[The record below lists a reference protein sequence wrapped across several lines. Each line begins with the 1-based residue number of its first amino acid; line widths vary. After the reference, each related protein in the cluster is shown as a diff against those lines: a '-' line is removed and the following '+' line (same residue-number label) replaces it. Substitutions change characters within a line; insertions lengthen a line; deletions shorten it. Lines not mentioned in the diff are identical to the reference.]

1 MADIIDA
8 LDGSEDILL
17 VDTGLASLVQVVGK
31 DIEEQL
37 RVGIGVDV
45 TMGILVQELTEFFG
59 VDQVSVLKKIKS
71 VVTRGCEWMG
81 LVKRKKEAPHPT
93 DDLSFS
99 LSLKL
104 FSHDFC

>member
-31 DIEEQL
+31 DVEEQL

-59 VDQVSVLKKIKS
+59 VDQVSVLKKRIKN
-71 VVTRGCEWMG
+71 VVTRGCE
-81 LVKRKKEAPHPT
+81 
-93 DDLSFS
+93 
-99 LSLKL
+99 
-104 FSHDFC
+104 